1 MKSNSIRKET
11 RSDIRVNSHLFE
23 VKRKPEWLKI
33 RFTVGENFRDIRN
46 IVHKHHLHTVC
57 EEAHCPNQS
66 ECWERRAATFM
77 ILGDTCTRNCQFCAV
92 NSGNPNPIDKDE
104 PKNVGHAVKLMG
116 LKHCVITSV
125 TRDDLYDGGAEIW
138 AETISEIK
146 RQNPDCKVEVLIPD
160 FQGNND
166 ALEIVLNAKP
176 DILGHN
182 LETIKNLYHVARPQA
197 NYEQSLWVLKE
208 SKNRGIITKTG
219 IMVGLGET
227 KEQVLELMQDAI
239 DAGCDI
245 FTAGQYLQ
253 PTKNHLPIDRY
264 VHPDEFEFYKTEGLK
279 MGFRAVMSGPLVR
292 SSYHADEQINLS
304 G

>member
-1 MKSNSIRKET
+1 MV
-11 RSDIRVNSHLFE
+11 DL
-23 VKRKPEWLKI
+23 KRKPEWLKVK
-33 RFTVGENFRDIRN
+33 FTVGENFRDIRN
-46 IVHKHHLHTVC
+46 IVHKHNLHTVC

-77 ILGDTCTRNCQFCAV
+77 ILGDTCTRNCRFCAV

-104 PKNVGHAVKLMG
+104 PKNVGRAVKLMG
-116 LKHCVITSV
+116 LKYCVITSV

-160 FQGNND
+160 FKGNND
-166 ALEIVLNAKP
+166 ALETVLNAKP
-176 DILGHN
+176 DVLGHN
-182 LETIKNLYHVARPQA
+182 LETIKDLYPAARPQA

-208 SKNRGIITKTG
+208 SKKRGAITKTG

-253 PTKNHLPIDRY
+253 PTKNHLLIDRY
-264 VHPDEFEFYKTEGLK
+264 VHPNEFEFYKTEGLR

-292 SSYHADEQINLS
+292 SSYHADEQVNLL
-304 G
+304 GF